1 MTPTPDPRDAGMGTR
16 DAASD
21 GALPDATLRDGGRFQ
36 DAVVPRDTAAMDTMG
51 DTEIPLDAHDPL
63 SEPLFRPRDLPARP
77 ALRSLIGEVGELG
90 SGDEHG
96 LRLPPGFQARVLAR
110 SGEAVPGT
118 SFVWPS
124 DPDGGATFVTAD
136 GGWIYTANSEPFF
149 DGGASALRFNAE
161 GALIDAYSILRGT
174 AMNCS
179 GGATPWHT
187 WLSCEEVSRGQ
198 VYECDPWGEQPAVLR
213 AALGTFRHEAIAI
226 DPVRGHL
233 YLTEDAFDG
242 ALYRFVPD
250 GVTEHGFL
258 EIRRGRLE
266 CAVVSPGGRVAWV
279 EVPDPQYLGSVPT
292 RNQVP
297 ESFAFNGG
305 EGIYH
310 HDGLVHFSTKGDNR
324 VWTYDIAASRL
335 TILYD
340 GNAFVEPPIQGVDAI
355 VVSCCGDVLVAE
367 DLGTMQVAAVLPDG
381 RITPLLQV
389 LGHNSSE
396 VTGIAFDP
404 SGTRLYFSS
413 QRGDFGQGITYEVRG
428 PFHEPA

>member
-1 MTPTPDPRDAGMGTR
+1 MAPSSDPDADMDVQDAARIDTARDGGSPRDAARIR
-16 DAASD
+16 DT
-21 GALPDATLRDGGRFQ
+21 GLDAIIDAESLRDSR
-36 DAVVPRDTAAMDTMG
+36 
-51 DTEIPLDAHDPL
+51 DPL
-63 SEPLFRPRDLPARP
+63 RDPLFPPRNLPRRPT
-77 ALRSLIGEVGELG
+77 LRSLIGEVGALG
-90 SGDEHG
+90 DGDEHG

-110 SGEAVPGT
+110 SGQPVSGT

-124 DPDGGATFVTAD
+124 DPDGGATFVTED
-136 GGWIYTANSEPFF
+136 GGWIYVANSEPFL
-149 DGGASALRFNAE
+149 DGGASALRFDSE
-161 GALIDAYSILRGT
+161 GALIDAYSLLRGT

-187 WLSCEEVSRGQ
+187 WLSCEEVTRGQ
-198 VYECDPWGEQPAVLR
+198 VFECDPWGEQPATIR
-213 AALGTFRHEAIAI
+213 PALGTFRHEAIAI

-233 YLTEDAFDG
+233 YLTEDELDG

-250 GVTEHGFL
+250 GVTEHGFP

-266 CAVVSPGGRVAWV
+266 CAVVSSGGRVAWS
-279 EVPDPQYLGSVPT
+279 EVPDPQFFGSVPT
-292 RNQVP
+292 RYQVA
-297 ESFAFNGG
+297 EAFAFNGG

-310 HDGLVHFSTKGDNR
+310 HEGLVHFSTKGDNR
-324 VWTYDIAASRL
+324 VWTYDIGRSRL

-340 GNAFVEPPIQGVDAI
+340 GNAHVEPPIQGADAI

-381 RITPLLQV
+381 RITALIQV
-389 LGHNSSE
+389 LGQDSSE

-413 QRGDFGQGITYEVRG
+413 QRGDLGEGITYEVRG